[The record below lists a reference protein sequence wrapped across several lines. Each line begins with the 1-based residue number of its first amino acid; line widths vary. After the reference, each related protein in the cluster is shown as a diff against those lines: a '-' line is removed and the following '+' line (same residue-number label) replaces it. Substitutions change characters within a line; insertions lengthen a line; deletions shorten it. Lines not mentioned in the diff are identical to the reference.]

1 MKNKSPSIT
10 RTPRISTLLE
20 ELAQLILPWLQLEV
34 VSRHEPHY
42 LLEPHR
48 DQDLNLPLDRK
59 IQLVALTFDALV
71 DAAQEGDAIAVD
83 IVGRTLCLL
92 AEATDNAWPTA
103 ERILS
108 LIDELGDDLTEAVVE
123 QLDFLYRLHRG
134 SAGPCRPPI
143 GDSLYHAL
151 RTLAEAAPAP

>member
-1 MKNKSPSIT
+1 MKKNQNVT
-10 RTPRISTLLE
+10 LTPRITTLLE
-20 ELAQLILPWLQLEV
+20 ELTQLILPWLQLEV
-34 VSRHEPHY
+34 VSRHEPHH

-48 DQDLNLPLDRK
+48 DQDLNLPPDRK
-59 IQLVALTFDALV
+59 IQLVTLTFDTLV

-92 AEATDNAWPTA
+92 AEATDNVWPTA
-103 ERILS
+103 ERILT

-134 SAGPCRPPI
+134 SAGPCRPPM
-143 GDSLYHAL
+143 GDTLYHAL
-151 RTLAEAAPAP
+151 RTLAEATPAS